1 MSKYLSG
8 MAAWCAYAEIGLD
21 FAVGLDLAAN
31 ASAAHLHDLLNCF
44 EECSMVEHEILS
56 KACRT
61 KLIAVHPDKNPG
73 KELDANNF
81 ANRKLGAPRDYHIY
95 VYTHTQVSLQAAEE
109 RNRELMQRVLLE
121 QQTLLELMQSIH
133 PLYDEAKNNASN
145 ENSMCRIRKKR
156 LKRRIELSQRKQHVD
171 QVSVF
176 SIPYVPKKPT

>member
-1 MSKYLSG
+1 MTTSIKK
-8 MAAWCAYAEIGLD
+8 
-21 FAVGLDLAAN
+21 AV
-31 ASAAHLHDLLNCF
+31 
-44 EECSMVEHEILS
+44 EEKKKHELV
-56 KACRT
+56 T
-61 KLIAVHPDKNPG
+61 EQ
-73 KELDANNF
+73 ELM
-81 ANRKLGAPRDYHIY
+81 
-95 VYTHTQVSLQAAEE
+95 Q